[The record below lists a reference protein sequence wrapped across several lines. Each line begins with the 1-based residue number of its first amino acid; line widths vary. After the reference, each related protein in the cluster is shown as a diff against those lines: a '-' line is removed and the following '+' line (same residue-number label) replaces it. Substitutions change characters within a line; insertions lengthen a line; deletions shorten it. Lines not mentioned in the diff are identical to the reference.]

1 MRNCRC
7 VARQWL
13 TSIFFFEDLWFE
25 TDLLQLL
32 RHVLKKY
39 SKCWLLKI
47 ENLFWAH
54 LNEVRLETPYFFVQ
68 ASLTSL
74 FTLFD
79 NSENVTCCMEVFL
92 LRISELIFN
101 NFLQAE
107 ERRVAFSL
115 KILVKAMS
123 LFRIENR
130 TRSVNR
136 KTDLC
141 KYLLLKLLA
150 W

>member
-1 MRNCRC
+1 
-7 VARQWL
+7 
-13 TSIFFFEDLWFE
+13 
-25 TDLLQLL
+25 
-32 RHVLKKY
+32 
-39 SKCWLLKI
+39 
-47 ENLFWAH
+47 
-54 LNEVRLETPYFFVQ
+54 
-68 ASLTSL
+68 
-74 FTLFD
+74 
-79 NSENVTCCMEVFL
+79 MEVFL

-101 NFLQAE
+101 NLLQAE

-150 W
+150 